1 MLRVFNNTARY
12 VDQCVVPETFIYT
25 TDGPKHIWVAQGQN
39 RRNHQERRGEV
50 IKDVLEYGFTGEMY
64 KIFTE
69 HSIEPLTITGEHPVY
84 VLEITPRI

>member
-1 MLRVFNNTARY
+1 LSCSKGKTA
-12 VDQCVVPETFIYT
+12 VITKNGE
-25 TDGPKHIWVAQGQN
+25 A
-39 RRNHQERRGEV
+39 EV

-84 VLEITPRI
+84 VLRNYEFKRCIVRTGV